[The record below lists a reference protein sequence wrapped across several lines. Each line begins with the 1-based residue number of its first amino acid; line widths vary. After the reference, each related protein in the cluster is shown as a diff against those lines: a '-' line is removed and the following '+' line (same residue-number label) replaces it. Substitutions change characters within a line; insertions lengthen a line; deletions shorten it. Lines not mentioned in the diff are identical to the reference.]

1 MPQGSLALVLFNVYS
16 SLMLKTHL
24 LTAIFDPVKLNL
36 DTLDIYDVDII
47 IIGSRGV
54 SGIKRLFTGSISD
67 KVSKHA
73 ACPVMIV
80 R

>member
-1 MPQGSLALVLFNVYS
+1 MISHGDPAARIIDIAAERGASL
-16 SLMLKTHL
+16 
-24 LTAIFDPVKLNL
+24 
-36 DTLDIYDVDII
+36 I

-67 KVSKHA
+67 KVSKSA
-73 ACPVMIV
+73 SCPVMIV